1 MKDVFSSGDSSKKF
15 KIAEGQWYRYAPSYV
30 SPAYLLLEGF
40 FFTNRRRHTDL
51 QGDWSSDVC
60 SFDPS
65 RRRHTRL
72 QGDWSSDV
80 CSSDLH
86 RRRHQVRARA
96 LALAPL
102 EVAVGGGGHAFA
114 LTRGLAVHPHAHRAA
129 GLAPLEAGLD
139 EDAVEPFGLGG
150 ALDQPRARHDPRRHH
165 GAASLHHSCGGAQ

>member
-80 CSSDLH
+80 CSSDLL
-86 RRRHQVRARA
+86 RCFIIGRTAALQRWNA
-96 LALAPL
+96 LARSTSSTR
-102 EVAVGGGGHAFA
+102 FRSSA
-114 LTRGLAVHPHAHRAA
+114 LYRRISPSMEIPALFTRMWRDRKSV
-129 GLAPLEAGLD
+129 
-139 EDAVEPFGLGG
+139 V
-150 ALDQPRARHDPRRHH
+150 
-165 GAASLHHSCGGAQ
+165 